1 MKKLLI
7 TGSSGFIGKHMLPI
21 LQCKFDIHCLKSD
34 LRNHSAVTHELCSFE
49 PDLVIHLAARTE
61 VEQSFYEQIEFS
73 EINYV
78 GTVNLIES
86 MLQCSKIP
94 KLIFASTMEVY
105 GWQPVSD
112 LVKNGQAPDTIP
124 VFDPDTTIP
133 NPNAPYAV
141 AKYGCEKYIEYAHR
155 SYGLQYVIVRQTNAY
170 GRSDNNFFV
179 TEQIITQMLDNPN
192 ECNLGYQG
200 PYRNF
205 IYITDLLAAWEIMID
220 QFDHIANNIF
230 TMGPNNAI
238 SIEDYVKLIAKNL
251 NWKGRVNWNT
261 KPCRPGEIWVLN
273 SSEEKLT
280 KFTGWKPVVSMEQGL
295 DKTIDIWKKIKNL
308 QSLGPTTS
316 SGITKN

>member
-7 TGSSGFIGKHMLPI
+7 TGSSGFIGQHMMPR
-21 LQCKFDIHCLKSD
+21 LQDKFEIYCLKND
-34 LRNHSAVTHELCSFE
+34 LRDHTAVNKEVQSFN

-61 VEQSFYEQIEFS
+61 VEHSFYEQVEFS

-86 MLQCSKIP
+86 MLQCKKIP

-112 LVKNGQAPDTIP
+112 LVKGGNTPKVIP
-124 VFDPDTTIP
+124 IFDPDTTIP

-141 AKYGCEKYIEYAHR
+141 AKFGCEKYIEYAHR
-155 SYGLQYVIVRQTNAY
+155 SCGLQYIIVRQTNAY

-179 TEQIITQMLDNPN
+179 TEQIITQMLDNSDQ
-192 ECNLGYQG
+192 CNLGYQE

-205 IYITDLLAAWEIMID
+205 IFITDLLDAWEIMIE
-220 QFDHIANNIF
+220 QFDQISNNIF
-230 TMGPNNAI
+230 TLGPNNAI
-238 SIEDYVKLIAKNL
+238 SIDAYAKLIAKKL
-251 NWKGRVNWNT
+251 NWNGNISWNT
-261 KPCRPGEIWVLN
+261 KPKRPGEIWVLN

-280 KFTGWKPVVSMEQGL
+280 KFTGWKPKVSLDEGL
-295 DKTIDIWKKIKNL
+295 DLTIEIWKKYYAE
-308 QSLGPTTS
+308 
-316 SGITKN
+316 